1 MDTGTRTVSSYVFGF
16 CLSHYEYFH
25 YSKQKKKKEVY
36 WTRYTMYHMYDD
48 QISLCIIIFQ
58 NTVHGVHR
66 KELSRHIM
74 TEKKKKKEREQFQS
88 DDI

>member
-1 MDTGTRTVSSYVFGF
+1 M
-16 CLSHYEYFH
+16 CLDSAYHIMNI
-25 YSKQKKKKEVY
+25 STIQSRKKKKEVY